1 MGHPVRQTLEQGCG
15 SHAKSSQSQG
25 MGGDSDTLE
34 EGSPRIDQSGRVC
47 PTTLLYRQK
56 FSALEELGLKGLKSE
71 FQIPQDLYYTK
82 EHEWLRIESDKCR
95 IGVTDYAQD
104 SLHEIVY
111 VDLPKVGAKVAQM
124 QSLGTVE
131 SVKAV
136 ADVYSP
142 ISGVVLEV
150 NNALSDAPELVN
162 KTPYGEGWITIM
174 RPDDLKKDLPGLM
187 KAEAYKDLVRKITGK
202 K

>member
-1 MGHPVRQTLEQGCG
+1 M
-15 SHAKSSQSQG
+15 
-25 MGGDSDTLE
+25 
-34 EGSPRIDQSGRVC
+34 
-47 PTTLLYRQK
+47 
-56 FSALEELGLKGLKSE
+56 KGE
-71 FQIPQDLYYTK
+71 YAVPDGLYYTK
-82 EHEWLRIESDKCR
+82 EHEWVRVEGDKCR
-95 IGVTDYAQD
+95 VGVTDYAQN

-142 ISGVVLEV
+142 ISGEVLEV

-162 KTPYGEGWITIM
+162 KTPYGDGWITVI
-174 RPDDLKKDLPGLM
+174 RPEDMKKDLPGLM
-187 KAEAYKDLVRKITGK
+187 KPEDYRSFLKKITEK

>member
-1 MGHPVRQTLEQGCG
+1 MK
-15 SHAKSSQSQG
+15 A
-25 MGGDSDTLE
+25 
-34 EGSPRIDQSGRVC
+34 
-47 PTTLLYRQK
+47 
-56 FSALEELGLKGLKSE
+56 E
-71 FQIPQDLYYTK
+71 FQIPAGFYYTK
-82 EHEWLRIESDKCR
+82 EHEWVHIESTNCR
-95 IGVTDYAQD
+95 IGVTDYAQN

-111 VDLPKVGAKVAQM
+111 VDLPKVGAKVVQM

-150 NNALSDAPELVN
+150 NSELSDAPELVN
-162 KTPYGEGWITIM
+162 KSPYEKGWITII
-174 RPDDLKKDLPGLM
+174 RPDDLRRDLPSLM
-187 KAEAYKDLVRKITGK
+187 KPEAYKDFVKKITEK

>member
-1 MGHPVRQTLEQGCG
+1 MKV
-15 SHAKSSQSQG
+15 
-25 MGGDSDTLE
+25 
-34 EGSPRIDQSGRVC
+34 
-47 PTTLLYRQK
+47 
-56 FSALEELGLKGLKSE
+56 E
-71 FQIPQDLYYTK
+71 FQVPTELYYTK
-82 EHEWLRIESDKCR
+82 EHEWVRIEGDKCR

-111 VDLPKVGAKVAQM
+111 VDLPKVGAKVVQM

-142 ISGVVLEV
+142 ISGLVLEI
-150 NNALSDAPELVN
+150 NNGLSDAPELVN
-162 KTPYGEGWITIM
+162 KSPYGDGWITVI
-174 RPDDLKKDLPGLM
+174 RADDLMKDLPGLM
-187 KAEAYKDLVRKITGK
+187 KADAYKDLVKKITAK

>member
-1 MGHPVRQTLEQGCG
+1 
-15 SHAKSSQSQG
+15 
-25 MGGDSDTLE
+25 
-34 EGSPRIDQSGRVC
+34 
-47 PTTLLYRQK
+47 
-56 FSALEELGLKGLKSE
+56 LKGEYQVPGE
-71 FQIPQDLYYTK
+71 FYYTK
-82 EHEWLRIESDKCR
+82 EHEWLRVEGDKCR

-111 VDLPKVGAKVAQM
+111 VDLPKVGAKVIQM

-142 ISGVVLEV
+142 IAGVILEV
-150 NNALSDAPELVN
+150 NNELADAPELVN
-162 KTPYGEGWITIM
+162 KHPYDKGWIAVM
-174 RPDDLKKDLPGLM
+174 KPDDLKNGLASLM
-187 KAEAYKDLVRKITGK
+187 SPQAYQDLVKKITQK

>member
-1 MGHPVRQTLEQGCG
+1 
-15 SHAKSSQSQG
+15 
-25 MGGDSDTLE
+25 
-34 EGSPRIDQSGRVC
+34 
-47 PTTLLYRQK
+47 
-56 FSALEELGLKGLKSE
+56 LKSDYQVPTE
-71 FQIPQDLYYTK
+71 FFYTK
-82 EHEWLRIESDKCR
+82 EHEWVRVEGDKCR

-111 VDLPKVGAKVAQM
+111 VDLPKVGARVAQM

-142 ISGVVLEV
+142 IAGVILEV
-150 NNALSDAPELVN
+150 NNELSDAPELVN
-162 KTPYGEGWITIM
+162 KHPYDKGWITII
-174 RPDDLKKDLPGLM
+174 RPDDLKKDLASLM
-187 KAEAYKDLVRKITGK
+187 RPEAYRDFVKKITEK

>member
-1 MGHPVRQTLEQGCG
+1 M
-15 SHAKSSQSQG
+15 
-25 MGGDSDTLE
+25 
-34 EGSPRIDQSGRVC
+34 
-47 PTTLLYRQK
+47 
-56 FSALEELGLKGLKSE
+56 KGE
-71 FQIPQDLYYTK
+71 FQIPPEFYYTK
-82 EHEWLRIESDKCR
+82 EHEWVHIEGANCR
-95 IGVTDYAQD
+95 IGVTDYAQN

-150 NNALSDAPELVN
+150 NGELSDAPELVN
-162 KTPYGEGWITIM
+162 KSPYEKGWITMI
-174 RPDDLKKDLPGLM
+174 RPDDLKKDLPSLM
-187 KAEAYKDLVRKITGK
+187 KSEAYRDFVKTITEK

>member
-1 MGHPVRQTLEQGCG
+1 
-15 SHAKSSQSQG
+15 
-25 MGGDSDTLE
+25 
-34 EGSPRIDQSGRVC
+34 
-47 PTTLLYRQK
+47 
-56 FSALEELGLKGLKSE
+56 LKGEYQVPGE
-71 FQIPQDLYYTK
+71 FYYSK
-82 EHEWLRIESDKCR
+82 EHEWVHVETDKCR

-111 VDLPKVGAKVAQM
+111 VDLPKVGAKVTQM

-142 ISGVVLEV
+142 ISGQILEV
-150 NNALSDAPELVN
+150 NNELSDAPELVN
-162 KTPYGEGWITIM
+162 KSPYEKGWITII
-174 RPDDLKKDLPGLM
+174 RPDDLKKDVASLM
-187 KAEAYKDLVRKITGK
+187 SPDGYKDFLKKIFDK

>member
-1 MGHPVRQTLEQGCG
+1 M
-15 SHAKSSQSQG
+15 
-25 MGGDSDTLE
+25 
-34 EGSPRIDQSGRVC
+34 
-47 PTTLLYRQK
+47 
-56 FSALEELGLKGLKSE
+56 KGV
-71 FQIPQDLYYTK
+71 FQIPDEFYYTK
-82 EHEWLRIESDKCR
+82 EHEWVHIESTNCR
-95 IGVTDYAQD
+95 IGVTDYAQN

-111 VDLPKVGAKVAQM
+111 VDLPKVGAKVSQM

-150 NNALSDAPELVN
+150 NSELSDAPELVN
-162 KTPYGEGWITIM
+162 KSPYEKGWITIIT
-174 RPDDLKKDLPGLM
+174 PDDLRKDLTTLM
-187 KAEAYKDLVRKITGK
+187 APEAYRDFVKKITEK

>member
-1 MGHPVRQTLEQGCG
+1 M
-15 SHAKSSQSQG
+15 
-25 MGGDSDTLE
+25 
-34 EGSPRIDQSGRVC
+34 
-47 PTTLLYRQK
+47 
-56 FSALEELGLKGLKSE
+56 KGEYKVPE
-71 FQIPQDLYYTK
+71 DVYYTK
-82 EHEWLRIESDKCR
+82 EHEWLRLEGDKCR
-95 IGVTDYAQD
+95 VGVTDYAQN

-142 ISGVVLEV
+142 ISGIVVQV
-150 NNALSDAPELVN
+150 NIELSDAPELVN
-162 KTPYGEGWITIM
+162 KSPYEKGWITMI
-174 RPDDLKKDLPGLM
+174 RPDDLKKDLPSLM
-187 KAEAYKDLVRKITGK
+187 KPEAYRDFVKTITEK

>member
-1 MGHPVRQTLEQGCG
+1 
-15 SHAKSSQSQG
+15 
-25 MGGDSDTLE
+25 
-34 EGSPRIDQSGRVC
+34 
-47 PTTLLYRQK
+47 
-56 FSALEELGLKGLKSE
+56 LKGE
-71 FQIPQDLYYTK
+71 FQIPSEFYYTK
-82 EHEWLRIESDKCR
+82 EHEWVRVEGINCR
-95 IGVTDYAQD
+95 IGVTDYAQN

-142 ISGVVLEV
+142 VSGVVLEV
-150 NNALSDAPELVN
+150 NGELSNAPELVN
-162 KTPYGEGWITIM
+162 KSPYEKGWITIIK
-174 RPDDLKKDLPGLM
+174 PDDLKKELSTLM
-187 KAEAYKDLVRKITGK
+187 RPEAYRDFVKKITEK

>member
-1 MGHPVRQTLEQGCG
+1 MR
-15 SHAKSSQSQG
+15 
-25 MGGDSDTLE
+25 GD
-34 EGSPRIDQSGRVC
+34 
-47 PTTLLYRQK
+47 
-56 FSALEELGLKGLKSE
+56 
-71 FQIPQDLYYTK
+71 FQIPAEFYYTK
-82 EHEWLRIESDKCR
+82 EHEWVHVEGADCR
-95 IGVTDYAQD
+95 IGVTDYAQN

-142 ISGVVLEV
+142 ISGVVLQV
-150 NNALSDAPELVN
+150 NIELSDAPELVN
-162 KTPYGEGWITIM
+162 KSPYEKGWITMI
-174 RPDDLKKDLPGLM
+174 RPDDLTKDLPSLM
-187 KAEAYKDLVRKITGK
+187 KPEAYRDFVKSITEK

>member
-1 MGHPVRQTLEQGCG
+1 
-15 SHAKSSQSQG
+15 
-25 MGGDSDTLE
+25 
-34 EGSPRIDQSGRVC
+34 
-47 PTTLLYRQK
+47 
-56 FSALEELGLKGLKSE
+56 LKGE
-71 FQIPQDLYYTK
+71 FQIPAEFYYTK
-82 EHEWLRIESDKCR
+82 EHEWVHIEDTNCR
-95 IGVTDYAQD
+95 IGVTDYAQN

-111 VDLPKVGAKVAQM
+111 VDLPKVGAKVVQM

-150 NNALSDAPELVN
+150 NSELSDAPELVN
-162 KTPYGEGWITIM
+162 KSPYEKGWITII
-174 RPDDLKKDLPGLM
+174 RPDDLKKELSTLM
-187 KAEAYKDLVRKITGK
+187 RPEDYRDFVKKITDK

>member
-1 MGHPVRQTLEQGCG
+1 
-15 SHAKSSQSQG
+15 
-25 MGGDSDTLE
+25 
-34 EGSPRIDQSGRVC
+34 
-47 PTTLLYRQK
+47 
-56 FSALEELGLKGLKSE
+56 LKVDFQVPAE
-71 FQIPQDLYYTK
+71 FHYTK
-82 EHEWLRIESDKCR
+82 EHEWVRVEGGNCR
-95 IGVTDYAQD
+95 IGVTDYAQN

-150 NNALSDAPELVN
+150 NSGLSDAPELVN
-162 KTPYGEGWITIM
+162 KSPYEKGWITII
-174 RPDDLKKDLPGLM
+174 RPDDLKKDLSTLM
-187 KAEAYKDLVRKITGK
+187 TPEAYRDFVKKITEK

>member
-1 MGHPVRQTLEQGCG
+1 MRG
-15 SHAKSSQSQG
+15 
-25 MGGDSDTLE
+25 
-34 EGSPRIDQSGRVC
+34 
-47 PTTLLYRQK
+47 
-56 FSALEELGLKGLKSE
+56 E
-71 FQIPQDLYYTK
+71 FQIPAEFYYTK
-82 EHEWLRIESDKCR
+82 EHEWVHVEGADCR
-95 IGVTDYAQD
+95 IGVTDYAQN

-150 NNALSDAPELVN
+150 NCELSDAPELVN
-162 KTPYGEGWITIM
+162 KSPYEKGWITII
-174 RPDDLKKDLPGLM
+174 RPDDLKKELSTLM
-187 KAEAYKDLVRKITGK
+187 RPEAYRDFVKNITEK

>member
-1 MGHPVRQTLEQGCG
+1 
-15 SHAKSSQSQG
+15 
-25 MGGDSDTLE
+25 
-34 EGSPRIDQSGRVC
+34 
-47 PTTLLYRQK
+47 
-56 FSALEELGLKGLKSE
+56 LKGE
-71 FQIPQDLYYTK
+71 FQIPAEFYYTK
-82 EHEWLRIESDKCR
+82 EHEWVHIENTNCR
-95 IGVTDYAQD
+95 IGVTDYAQN

-111 VDLPKVGAKVAQM
+111 VDLPKVGAKVLQM

-150 NNALSDAPELVN
+150 NSELSDAPELVN
-162 KTPYGEGWITIM
+162 KSPYEKGWITII
-174 RPDDLKKDLPGLM
+174 RPDDLKKELSTLM
-187 KAEAYKDLVRKITGK
+187 RPEDYRDFVKKITDK